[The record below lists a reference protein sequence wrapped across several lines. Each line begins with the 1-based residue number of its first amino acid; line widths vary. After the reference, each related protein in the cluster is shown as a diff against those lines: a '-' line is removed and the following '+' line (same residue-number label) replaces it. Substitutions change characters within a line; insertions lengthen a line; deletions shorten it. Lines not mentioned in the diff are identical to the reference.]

1 MAEKKV
7 DSLSMFFDEKAMF
20 IHMGANMNKEQELG
34 VIKDGMIQYKHAEIQ
49 ETSVRFIDNIA
60 IVLDKIKLTA
70 IVGGNEVVNPFTVTE
85 VYMEKMENGF
95 YTRFLLQNYLRHLK
109 N

>member
-85 VYMEKMENGF
+85 VYMEKNGKWILCSLSF
-95 YTRFLLQNYLRHLK
+95 TKLLTPP
-109 N
+109 